1 MKKSFNPCKKSY
13 FLQRDIIHK
22 QKNLE
27 NLESVLNKFNILCIQ
42 YAYVSELASVS
53 GRNLTHYGK
62 KVKPHLRNQ
71 IDEIGDF
78 LQLKLF

>member
-1 MKKSFNPCKKSY
+1 MKKSY

-22 QKNLE
+22 QNNLE
-27 NLESVLNKFNILCIQ
+27 NILNQFNILCIQ
-42 YAYVSELASVS
+42 YAYASELASVS

-71 IDEIGDF
+71 IDEIVDS

>member
-22 QKNLE
+22 QNNLE
-27 NLESVLNKFNILCIQ
+27 NILNQFNILCIQ
-42 YAYVSELASVS
+42 YAYASELASVS

-71 IDEIGDF
+71 IDEIVDS